1 MEEETGYLELSERR
15 GKKVNRKGNKY
26 GLNYV
31 YRVGR
36 GDCKGGGRR
45 GCGFMLQY
53 LTFYEWRRLL
63 RTISIYAY
71 ICIME

>member
-26 GLNYV
+26 GLNYL

-36 GDCKGGGRR
+36 GDCKGGEEGDV
-45 GCGFMLQY
+45 GSCC
-53 LTFYEWRRLL
+53 
-63 RTISIYAY
+63 SI
-71 ICIME
+71 